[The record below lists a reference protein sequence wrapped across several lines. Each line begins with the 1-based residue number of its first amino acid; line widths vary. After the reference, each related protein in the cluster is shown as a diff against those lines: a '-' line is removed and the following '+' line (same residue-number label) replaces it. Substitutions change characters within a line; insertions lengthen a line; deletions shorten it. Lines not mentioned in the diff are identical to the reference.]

1 MLWKELSDAFLSI
14 FSCYSVDLK
23 DKLPTNF
30 HLPANYLLCI
40 FRDSP
45 FIFFYSTPPFC
56 CSLQGFPSECH
67 LQRSLGSHCSGP
79 FSAPNFLQTLC
90 DFQKTAPHFEQCLFL
105 KASSLRKFLECD
117 AGKSRHR
124 PWICLDLIPHSVTVF
139 PLLSPPTS
147 SSRIVLMAKRD
158 SICLTS

>member
-1 MLWKELSDAFLSI
+1 MLWKELSEAFLSI

-67 LQRSLGSHCSGP
+67 LQRSPGSHCSGP
-79 FSAPNFLQTLC
+79 FSAPNCSSADAVWLSENSTAFRTVLVSQGEFPQEVSRMWCWKEQAQTLDMSGFDSTLC
-90 DFQKTAPHFEQCLFL
+90 NCVSITKSPNFL
-105 KASSLRKFLECD
+105 KPNSPH
-117 AGKSRHR
+117 GKEG
-124 PWICLDLIPHSVTVF
+124 
-139 PLLSPPTS
+139 
-147 SSRIVLMAKRD
+147 
-158 SICLTS
+158 